1 MFLLNRS
8 LGSIF
13 VSRPSNGFSDLGWE
27 LVAGLGMGR
36 VGLLLELK
44 AKISQLMGSHFRW
57 AAVLVLDDQLDC
69 FV

>member
-36 VGLLLELK
+36 VGSLLQLT
-44 AKISQLMGSHFRW
+44 AKNSQLTGSHLR
-57 AAVLVLDDQLDC
+57 
-69 FV
+69 

>member
-44 AKISQLMGSHFRW
+44 AKNSQVMGSHLR
-57 AAVLVLDDQLDC
+57 
-69 FV
+69 